1 MYRIEAVDKGKVG
14 YRCRANDVVADTVY
28 SLFLLLV
35 YAEIVF
41 VFGVELV
48 VGSKLNLVQLSY

>member
-1 MYRIEAVDKGKVG
+1 VYRFQAIDKGKVS
-14 YRCRANDVVADTVY
+14 YRCRANDVVTDIVY

-41 VFGVELV
+41 IFGIELI
-48 VGSKLNLVQLSY
+48 VGSELDLI